1 MASGD
6 RESPE
11 IPKALV
17 FNSTEIQINAISE
30 DGNKGAT
37 NYLNPGYYLANLDS
51 VVWYS
56 KG

>member
-30 DGNKGAT
+30 EGNKGAT